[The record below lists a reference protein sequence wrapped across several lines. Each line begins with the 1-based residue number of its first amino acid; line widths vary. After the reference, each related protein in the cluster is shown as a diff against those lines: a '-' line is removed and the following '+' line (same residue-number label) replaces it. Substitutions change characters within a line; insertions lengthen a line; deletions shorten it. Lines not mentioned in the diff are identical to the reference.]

1 MKTGRELDAPDDP
14 GVYCPRCRSCGEWEC
29 CGSERCDQ
37 GEGCLY
43 PDLKEWERRDKEA
56 YDASRQRA

>member
-1 MKTGRELDAPDDP
+1 MKAGRELDRLDDIS
-14 GVYCPRCRSCGEWEC
+14 VYCPRCSSCGEWEC

-43 PDLKEWERRDKEA
+43 PDLKEWERRDKEEA
-56 YDASRQRA
+56 MKDKP